1 MPVVAVPAAAGTIS
15 GVATWF
21 RSPQGVSAAGPAL
34 RGALGPG
41 WRGTS
46 VLVCH
51 DERCVV
57 TVLGDFMRADRLI
70 DLDAPLFARLAPLST
85 GVLAVTLTVIP
96 APPVTATA
104 P

>member
-1 MPVVAVPAAAGTIS
+1 VPAAAGTIS

-34 RGALGPG
+34 RDALGPG

-46 VLVCH
+46 VQVCH

-57 TVLGDFMRADRLI
+57 TVLGDWMRADRLV
-70 DLDAPLFARLAPLST
+70 DLDDDAFRALAPLSV

-96 APPVTATA
+96 DPPVTASE